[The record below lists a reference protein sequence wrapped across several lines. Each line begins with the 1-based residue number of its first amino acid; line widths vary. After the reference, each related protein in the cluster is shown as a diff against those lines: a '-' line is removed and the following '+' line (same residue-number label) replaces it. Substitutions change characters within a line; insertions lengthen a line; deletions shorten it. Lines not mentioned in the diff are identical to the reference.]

1 MSVYLYVCLYVS
13 VYACVV
19 GLFGNRVVQR
29 STVVIDDVTS
39 RRQRPETSPQVP
51 GVHPVQLN
59 TQTDRERDRQT
70 ERHTDRHNT
79 AAVTCNNVDSNV

>member
-59 TQTDRERDRQT
+59 TQTDRETHRQT
-70 ERHTDRHNT
+70 QHCSCYVQH
-79 AAVTCNNVDSNV
+79 C